1 MRNQQEVREEQR
13 KAQARVQRWNESVAK
28 VQALQ
33 AAWQRE
39 ELARNPDKVFLK
51 EFKG

>member
-1 MRNQQEVREEQR
+1 MRSKQEVQEEQR

-33 AAWQRE
+33 AKWQRE
-39 ELARNPDKVFLK
+39 DLARNPDKVFLHPAN
-51 EFKG
+51 

>member
-1 MRNQQEVREEQR
+1 MTEEQKREEQR
-13 KAQARVQRWNESVAK
+13 KTENRLQRWNESVAK

-39 ELARNPDKVFLK
+39 ELARNPNKVFLK
-51 EFKG
+51 EFNR